1 MAWLVLLLLHKID
14 DLGQRKV
21 HAKLVEVWNIYDT
34 TVSII
39 FPVGLFISFCC
50 VILGFTFWQPHS
62 YKHKPLF
69 PEKQILLFVVLFL
82 SLSSVF
88 LLSLPFPCHKH
99 SLFFPFLQP
108 LPLILMCWVVFSC
121 CFSVCLLSE
130 LHQKYWATPSQ

>member
-21 HAKLVEVWNIYDT
+21 HVKLVAVWNIYGT

-50 VILGFTFWQPHS
+50 VIVGFTFWQSHC

-69 PEKQILLFVVLFL
+69 PEKQILLFVVLFCPSLLSFLCL
-82 SLSSVF
+82 SLSPVTNTI
-88 LLSLPFPCHKH
+88 
-99 SLFFPFLQP
+99 FFPFLQP
-108 LPLILMCWVVFSC
+108 LPLVILMCWVVFSC
-121 CFSVCLLSE
+121 CFSVCLLSG
-130 LHQKYWATPSQ
+130 LHQKYWATLSQ